1 MKPPSRSGLTT
12 ALVLATFLPLLSQ
25 AAGPAGLI
33 KSTTKVTAP
42 ALEAEFS
49 IHPDELSP
57 ESTLEIVFPTSMID
71 KGRVGS
77 TEAVSPLVAVPA
89 LKGEFQWVST
99 RSGHFRLQETPK
111 FNTRYVL
118 SLRPGLADLA
128 GRALSTAELATVAS
142 APFAIT
148 DRTPRWFGGGEA
160 VRTQRFLFEFND
172 NVDAAGAA
180 SNLIFVSEK
189 PVLKVSARVRHAKGR
204 DFEGREPQPTWTE
217 DIAGVK
223 PALAEE
229 AVRLSALVVEP
240 AEPLPVADN
249 WKLAVAATLANASGH
264 DTLGQPEDIALGDV
278 RPFSISGITAHTP
291 FDRDYYLRI
300 AFNKSLVP
308 AREEPWKDEEL
319 RALAEK
325 LASLVSI
332 EPNVPVVP
340 EVDGRVLVLRGTFA
354 LNKPHRVVVDP
365 RLVSGDGLVLEKP
378 GEAEVSFI
386 PNPPYVAAPAFVR
399 TQLAGGGGEFEIT
412 AANVREVRVRVRKLA
427 GPELLQALAKF
438 RDYQSKFY
446 DNEDKKKGF
455 KPAGIDEYPGLQV
468 FDRTYPVNKEF
479 DQSELLRLNWK
490 EVLAGAPAAPLFVEI
505 EGRASEGLAQQG
517 VITQSLV
524 QFTDLG
530 IMQKSNGR
538 QTLVFVTSLKTGK
551 PVPGVRLTLVDADQ
565 KLLAHADTDAGG
577 LATMKA
583 SDPAFVLAELQGDS
597 TAVETS
603 RSGINGV
610 IPYDIPTAWEDVWK
624 PARRTFVFSD
634 RPLYRPGD
642 TLHLKAYTR
651 LRSGDA
657 LMLDTTPVTGRV
669 ILRDP
674 RYRTVLDKQV
684 TFTAQGS
691 WADDLKLPE
700 APLGWYHLT
709 LRFGGEVDDDYAP
722 DAGHHSFRVDD
733 YKPNTFEVKL
743 DGGKVE
749 ILADRL
755 KLPMSAGYFMGK
767 ALSRAK
773 VSWTASSMR
782 AYQPPEAYGE
792 FHFGDA
798 PRWAHYGKDRDAEGY
813 YDDSEDDPEG
823 EWWVNGDLSVDED
836 GAAILEMPM
845 PPPDRASLPQQVRVT
860 AEVTDINQQTIS
872 AATEFEVPGS
882 EFILGIKGPRFFGRA
897 GQDSN
902 LEIVAIDS
910 KGHPAPGVTK
920 VGLKVERQE
929 YHTLKIATA
938 GGGSTTKD
946 QVILREE
953 FSRQVD
959 LKAVTKGSAPS
970 VTTTFKPA
978 RGGTYFVTA
987 EAVDSRG
994 RKVLSR
1000 MPLQVIGGD
1009 EFPWAMEDGARI
1021 LLQPE
1026 KKSLKPGEQAVI
1038 VVKTP
1043 IAGTALVTVERNQ
1056 VHRQFVTNLSP
1067 DQPVIR
1073 VPVQDAEAPNVFVS
1087 VVLVRGSEAS
1097 PKQHKMPEYR
1107 LGYCELSVESKL
1119 KELKTVINASKPEV
1133 RPGENFAVAATVTDH
1148 AGKAVPGAEV
1158 TFYAVDEGVL
1168 SLMGHETPAP
1178 GGFFH
1183 APMPL
1188 AVHNYTSFDDLLP
1201 EESSARERG
1210 NKGFVIG
1217 GGGEENNV
1225 PVKLRK
1231 NFVATPLWLATAM
1244 TDAAGQVT
1252 ADITAPDNLTRYRL
1266 MAVVAAGADRF
1277 GSGESGFRVNKPL
1290 MIDPVVPR
1298 FARLGDE
1305 TLLKAVVH
1313 NTTASAG
1320 EVEVTLELDAAADF
1334 IREERPFIPAGIK
1347 VPAASGKWTQKVALK
1362 AEETASVSFPAH
1374 FIKVGTARWK
1384 WSVVSAP
1391 GWSGPALQ
1399 DGAESVLEVTHP
1411 VPELREVR
1419 YASLGDKPVPSLLA
1433 GVNPMV
1439 LEGSAGQVSV
1449 TVSTSRLIEARDAL
1463 GYILTYPYGCVE
1475 QTTSA
1480 TMPWLALGGYQAL
1493 FPGLLD
1499 ADRTRGAV
1507 QKGVNRLLAM
1517 TTDDG
1522 GLAYW
1527 PGGQESSL
1535 WGSAYGGLLL
1545 LRARD
1550 AGAEVP
1556 GEVVDRLLAY
1566 LSKQLRGLEEE
1577 KDLHAITDRAFALY
1591 TLAKGGKAEPAY
1603 QNLLHEKRASLPE
1616 AARLYTGL
1624 AMCLA
1629 GTPEVQILDMLGLSK
1644 AAPAGPS
1651 GKKNSDTAGKKK
1663 KASATPPVMW
1673 SHWAGDGPNKAMRL
1687 IICTHLGLG
1696 SEAEALV
1703 RSILQSRNG
1712 LGEWGNT
1719 YSNAWTLT
1727 ALAAYER
1734 SLKSAAEPVPASIT
1748 WGARKAALDIAAH
1761 PGSASTTFPI
1771 NPGLA
1776 AAPMTV
1782 ELPAGRRLF
1791 SRMEAR
1797 SFARDREFKGENKGY
1812 SIQRSYAKLLPDGS
1826 MAGADDLRV
1835 GDMVV
1840 VSLGIEI
1847 GGGDRYLA
1855 INDPLPSVLEAVNP
1869 EYETQN
1875 ARSGAQLPEGVE
1887 AWFCDHRELHADRA
1901 LFFTNHAPQKGR
1913 FQLRYLTRVVAEG
1926 DSIAPP
1932 ARIEAMYEPDRHGL
1946 SPSQRLRTL
1955 PGGGAPVAGR

>member
-1 MKPPSRSGLTT
+1 MKPPSRPGLTT
-12 ALVLATFLPLLSQ
+12 ALVLATLLPLLTSP
-25 AAGPAGLI
+25 AAPSGL
-33 KSTTKVTAP
+33 TKKRVDAAAP
-42 ALEAEFS
+42 ALEAEVS
-49 IHPDELSP
+49 IHPEELSP
-57 ESTLEIVFPTSMID
+57 DSTIEVVFPTPMID

-77 TEAVSPLVAVPA
+77 SEAVPPLVAVPA

-111 FNTRYVL
+111 FNTSYAFA
-118 SLRPGLADLA
+118 LRPGLADLA
-128 GRALSTAELATVAS
+128 GRALSTAELAAVGS
-142 APFAIT
+142 APFKII
-148 DRTPRWFGGGEA
+148 DRAPRWLGGGEA
-160 VRTQRFLFEFND
+160 DRTVKFLFEFND
-172 NVDAAGAA
+172 NVDAARAAA
-180 SNLIFVSEK
+180 SLVFVSEK
-189 PVLKVSARVRHAKGR
+189 PVIKVPARVRLATGR
-204 DFEGREPQPTWTE
+204 DFNGSAPQPTWTE
-217 DIAGVK
+217 DIAGAK
-223 PALAEE
+223 PALA
-229 AVRLSALVVEP
+229 ADAMRLSALVVEP

-264 DTLGQPEDIALGDV
+264 DTLEEPEDIALGDV
-278 RPFSISGITAHTP
+278 RPFSVSGITAHTP
-291 FDRDYYLRI
+291 FDGDYYLRI

-308 AREEPWKDEEL
+308 ERDETWKSEEL

-325 LASLVSI
+325 LASMVSI

-340 EVDGRVLVLRGTFA
+340 EVDGRVLLLKGAFE

-399 TQLAGGGGEFEIT
+399 TQLAGGGGEFEFT
-412 AANVREVRVRVRKLA
+412 AANVREVRVRVKKLGGA
-427 GPELLQALAKF
+427 ELLQALAKF
-438 RDYQSKFY
+438 REYHSRFYQ
-446 DNEDKKKGF
+446 DEDKKKGF
-455 KPAGIDEYPGLQV
+455 RPAGIDEYPGLQV

-479 DQSELLRLNWK
+479 DKSELLRLSWK

-538 QTLVFVTSLKTGK
+538 ETLVFVTSLTTGR
-551 PVPGVRLTLVDADQ
+551 PVPGVRLTLVDQDQ
-565 KLLAHADTDAGG
+565 KLLGHADTDASG
-577 LATMKA
+577 LATMTA
-583 SDPAFVLAELQGDS
+583 ADPAFVLAELKGDG

-642 TLHLKAYTR
+642 TMHLKAFTR
-651 LRSGDA
+651 LRSGDS
-657 LMLDTTPVTGRV
+657 LMLDTAPVTGRV
-669 ILRDP
+669 IIRDP

-684 TFTAQGS
+684 KFTAQGS

-709 LRFGGEVDDDYAP
+709 LRFGKEGDDDYAP

-733 YKPNTFEVKL
+733 YKPNTFEVRL
-743 DGGKVE
+743 DGRDVE

-755 KLPMSAGYFMGK
+755 KLPMSASYFMGK

-782 AYQPPEAYGE
+782 AYQPPEAYGD

-798 PRWAHYGKDRDAEGY
+798 PRWAHYGKDRDADGY
-813 YDDSEDDPEG
+813 YDDSGDDPEG
-823 EWWVNGDLSVDED
+823 EWWVNGDLSVDEEG
-836 GAAILEMPM
+836 GAVLEMPM

-872 AATEFEVPGS
+872 AATEFEVPGA
-882 EFILGIKGPRFFGRA
+882 EFILGLKGPQFFGRA
-897 GQDSN
+897 GQDSA

-910 KGHPAPGVTK
+910 KGRPAAGMVK

-953 FSRQVD
+953 LRRQVE
-959 LKAVTKGSAPS
+959 LRAVTHGSAPS
-970 VTTTFKPA
+970 STLAFKPA

-987 EAVDSRG
+987 EAVDPQG

-1000 MPLQVIGGD
+1000 MPLYVIGGD

-1026 KKSLKPGEQAVI
+1026 KKSLKPGEEAVI

-1056 VHRQFVTNLSP
+1056 VHRQFVTRLSP
-1067 DQPVIR
+1067 EQPVIR
-1073 VPVQDAEAPNVFVS
+1073 VSVQDAEAPNVFVS

-1107 LGYCELSVESKL
+1107 LGYCELSVESRV
-1119 KELKTVINASKPEV
+1119 KELRSVINPSKPEV
-1133 RPGENFAVAATVTDH
+1133 KPGENFAVAATVTDH
-1148 AGKAVPGAEV
+1148 AGKPVSGAEV
-1158 TFYAVDEGVL
+1158 TLYAVDEGVL
-1168 SLMGHETPAP
+1168 SLMGHQTPAP
-1178 GGFFH
+1178 GKFFH

-1188 AVHNYTSFDDLLP
+1188 AVHNYTSFEDLLP
-1201 EESSARERG
+1201 EDFAARERG

-1217 GGGEENNV
+1217 GGGGENDS

-1244 TDAAGQVT
+1244 TDADGQVT

-1266 MAVVAAGADRF
+1266 MAVVVSGADRF
-1277 GSGESGFRVNKPL
+1277 GSGESAFRINKPL
-1290 MIDPVVPR
+1290 MIDAGVPR

-1320 EVEVTLELDAAADF
+1320 EVEVTLELDSTAGF
-1334 IREERPFIPAGIK
+1334 IHEDRPFIPAGVK
-1347 VPAASGKWTQKVALK
+1347 APADSGKWTQKVALK
-1362 AEETASVSFPAH
+1362 AEETAAVSFPVH
-1374 FIKVGTARWK
+1374 FIKVGTAKWR
-1384 WSVVSAP
+1384 WSVVTSA
-1391 GWSGPALQ
+1391 GWSGPALE
-1399 DGAESVLEVTHP
+1399 DGAVSELEVTHP

-1419 YASLGDKPVPSLLA
+1419 YARLGAGPVTSLLA
-1433 GVNPMV
+1433 GINPMV
-1439 LEGSAGQVSV
+1439 LEGTDGQVSV
-1449 TVSTSRLIEARDAL
+1449 TASTSRLLEARDAL

-1480 TMPWLALGGYQAL
+1480 TMPWLALGGYQGL

-1499 ADRTRGAV
+1499 AARTQDAV

-1517 TTDDG
+1517 TTEDG

-1550 AGAEVP
+1550 AGAQVP
-1556 GEVVDRLLAY
+1556 AQVVDRLLAC

-1577 KDLHAITDRAFALY
+1577 TDLHAITDRALALY
-1591 TLAKGGKAEPAY
+1591 TLAKGGRAEPAY
-1603 QNLLHEKRASLPE
+1603 QNLLHAKRDAIPE

-1629 GTPEVQILDMLGLSK
+1629 GTPEAQVLDMLGLNK
-1644 AAPAGPS
+1644 AAAAGP
-1651 GKKNSDTAGKKK
+1651 AGKKAA
-1663 KASATPPVMW
+1663 ASAGKRKRPAAAAPVTW
-1673 SHWAGDGPNKAMRL
+1673 SHWAGNGPNKAMRL
-1687 IICTHLGLG
+1687 IICTHLGLTT
-1696 SEAEALV
+1696 EAEALAQ
-1703 RSILQSRNG
+1703 SILQSRNG
-1712 LGEWGNT
+1712 RGEWGNT
-1719 YSNAWTLT
+1719 YANAWTLT

-1734 SLKSAAEPVPASIT
+1734 SLKGAAEPVPAVIN
-1748 WGARKAALDIAAH
+1748 WGSLKADLGIASH
-1761 PGSASTTFPI
+1761 PGSASASFPLDAK
-1771 NPGLA
+1771 LA
-1776 AAPMTV
+1776 AAPLTV
-1782 ELPAGRRLF
+1782 GLPVGRALF
-1791 SRMEAR
+1791 SRVEAR
-1797 SFARDREFKGENKGY
+1797 SFAQDREFKGENKGY
-1812 SIQRSYAKLLPDGS
+1812 SIQRSYARLLPDGT
-1826 MAGADDLRV
+1826 MAGPDDLRV

-1840 VSLGIEI
+1840 VTLGIEI

-1855 INDPLPSVLEAVNP
+1855 VNDPLPSVLEAVNP

-1875 ARSGAQLPEGVE
+1875 ARSSAQLPDGVE

-1901 LFFTNHAPQKGR
+1901 LFFTNYAPQKGR
-1913 FQLRYLTRVVAEG
+1913 FQLRYLARVIAEG